1 MEKVTVQ
8 QRDQRVGVIN
18 YMGAS
23 GHIQECFVFTNP
35 DAFMKSV
42 LDADYSGAPM
52 SVYISEQ
59 TWGDTIPKNFMEK
72 LSSCSTHCYIVNK
85 KELSLRIAEAEA
97 QRIVTEMRNLK
108 EPNSPNKTH
117 YMVELSREFLIED
130 GRTDRLFSLLPYRT
144 LSFSN
149 LKDRKGIFAF
159 VRQDE
164 PRDKDV
170 RTPRRSD
177 HIR

>member
-1 MEKVTVQ
+1 MDKATFIEV
-8 QRDQRVGVIN
+8 
-18 YMGAS
+18 
-23 GHIQECFVFTNP
+23 
-35 DAFMKSV
+35 
-42 LDADYSGAPM
+42 
-52 SVYISEQ
+52 
-59 TWGDTIPKNFMEK
+59 
-72 LSSCSTHCYIVNK
+72 
-85 KELSLRIAEAEA
+85 EA
-97 QRIVTEMRNLK
+97 QRIVKEMRNLR

-117 YMVELSREFLIED
+117 YMVELSREFLVED
-130 GRTDRLFSLLPYRT
+130 GRTDRLFSLLPYKT

-164 PRDKDV
+164 PRDKDI